1 MPRHPDWIVPQW
13 PAPTRI
19 AALFT
24 TRAGGV
30 STAPYDSLN
39 LGLHVGDRT
48 QAVLRNRYI
57 LRNALPAD
65 PVWLQQVH
73 GTHVAC
79 LDDGA
84 PQREADAAVT
94 RRPHTVCAVMVA
106 DCMPVLLCDRDASV
120 VACAHAGWRGLS
132 AGVVEATLAAMD
144 CRADC
149 TLAWLGPAI
158 GPQAFEVG
166 ADVRDSFLSRHPDD
180 AACFHDKASGS
191 RGEPKWW
198 ADLPEL
204 ARRRLHRAGVRSVY
218 GGRECTVSDR
228 TRFFSHRRDGHC
240 GRHAA
245 LIWMQG
251 S

>member
-1 MPRHPDWIVPQW
+1 M
-13 PAPTRI
+13 
-19 AALFT
+19 
-24 TRAGGV
+24 
-30 STAPYDSLN
+30 
-39 LGLHVGDRT
+39 
-48 QAVLRNRYI
+48 QAVLRNRDI

-73 GTHVAC
+73 GSHVAC

-106 DCMPVLLCDRDASV
+106 DCMPVLLCNREASV
-120 VACAHAGWRGLS
+120 VGCAHAGWRGLS

-144 CRADC
+144 CRPDRI
-149 TLAWLGPAI
+149 LAWLGPAI

-166 ADVRDSFLSRHPDD
+166 ADVRDSFLSRHSDD
-180 AACFHDKASGS
+180 AACFHDKAPGP

-198 ADLPEL
+198 ADLAEL
-204 ARRRLHRAGVRSVY
+204 TRRRLHRAGVHSVY
-218 GGRECTVSDR
+218 GGHECTVSDR

-245 LIWMQG
+245 LIWMHG
-251 S
+251 T